1 MEGRFIKDFTIL
13 LAFIMILVF
22 AYQDYRFHKTEQQ
35 YAEQPNRKM
44 GLSPTLKDQI
54 ERIDASIK
62 DRKQFLFTAYRD
74 PLEQNLIVKTK
85 IDLEKQW
92 KDMVNAMVRVTAIY
106 SVNGQKAASISYAGK
121 SHYIRVGQKF
131 GPGEGFLSGGEL
143 VDVRDDR
150 IVYRQNGNTASLPLR
165 GLPPKPKELTG
176 QKTTVEQNW

>member
-13 LAFIMILVF
+13 LAFVMILIF
-22 AYQDYRFHKTEQQ
+22 AFRDYQYYKVDQKYSLE
-35 YAEQPNRKM
+35 PNKKM
-44 GLSPTLKDQI
+44 GLSSTLKDQI

-92 KDMVNAMVRVTAIY
+92 KDMVNSMVRVTAIY
-106 SVNGQKAASISYAGK
+106 SINGQKAATISYGGK

-143 VDVRDDR
+143 VDVKDNR
-150 IVYRQNGNTASLPLR
+150 IVYRQNGNIATLALR
-165 GLPPKPKELTG
+165 PLPPKPKELTG
-176 QKTTVEQNW
+176 QKSTVDQNW